1 MSNLKSIVPPLELCK
16 QIPTGEFE
24 DSALVWVYDDVPLHQ
39 NLWAK
44 SGSGSSPS
52 W

>member
-1 MSNLKSIVPPLELCK
+1 MHKAIHAQEDKDAARQKASLVAQKLK
-16 QIPTGEFE
+16 
-24 DSALVWVYDDVPLHQ
+24 APLHQ